1 MKTKLVPVLVPPI
14 ATLFAIAFLASCSSS
29 KLTSSWTATNAS
41 VLATSNKIL
50 VLGIIREKDTRLR
63 MQMEGWLVDGLK
75 AKGYNAV
82 SAYTLYGPKMF
93 DNKSEESVLAQLH
106 NSGIDEVFT
115 IALLDKSRQRQYQPG
130 TIYPSPFWGY
140 YSYMYG
146 QVYSPG
152 YTTVTTRF
160 FWESNLY
167 DVRTKALLYSAQ
179 SETYNPSSASNMARD
194 NSKTIVKNMIK
205 KGLIAK

>member
-1 MKTKLVPVLVPPI
+1 MKTKFVLHTLPVTI
-14 ATLFAIAFLASCSSS
+14 TLFSIAIITSCSSS
-29 KLTSSWTATNAS
+29 KLTSSWAATNAS

-50 VLGIIREKDTRLR
+50 VLGIIQEKDTRLR

-93 DNKSEESVLAQLH
+93 DNKSEEAVLAQLH
-106 NSGIDEVFT
+106 NSNIDEVFT
-115 IALLDKSRQRQYQPG
+115 IALLDKSKQRQYQPG
-130 TIYPSPFWGY
+130 TVYPSPFWGY

-146 QVYSPG
+146 RIYSPG

-179 SETYNPSSASNMARD
+179 SETYNPSSASDMARD
-194 NSKTIVKNMIK
+194 NSRTIVKNMIK
-205 KGLIAK
+205 KGLFAK

>member
-1 MKTKLVPVLVPPI
+1 MKTKFAQFAIPAI
-14 ATLFAIAFLASCSSS
+14 ASLFAIAILAACSSS
-29 KLTSSWTATNAS
+29 KLTSSWTAANAS

-50 VLGIIREKDTRLR
+50 VLGIIQDKDIRLR

-93 DNKSEESVLAQLH
+93 DNKSEESVLAQLR
-106 NSGIDEVFT
+106 NSNIDEVFT

-160 FWESNLY
+160 FWEGNLY

>member
-1 MKTKLVPVLVPPI
+1 MRTKF
-14 ATLFAIAFLASCSSS
+14 AQFAIPVIAALFTIAILTSCSSS

-50 VLGIIREKDTRLR
+50 VLGIIQDKDIRLR

-93 DNKSEESVLAQLH
+93 DNKSEEAVLAQLH
-106 NSGIDEVFT
+106 NSNIDEVFT

-160 FWESNLY
+160 FWETNLY

-194 NSKTIVKNMIK
+194 NSTTILKNMIK
-205 KGLIAK
+205 KGLITK